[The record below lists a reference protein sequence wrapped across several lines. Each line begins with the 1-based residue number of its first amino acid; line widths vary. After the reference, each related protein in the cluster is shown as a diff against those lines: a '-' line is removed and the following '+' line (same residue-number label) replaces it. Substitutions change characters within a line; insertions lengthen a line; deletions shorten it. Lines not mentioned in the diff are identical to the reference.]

1 MALGYSNANEEE
13 KKMFVDGW
21 FHTQDVVEEDEYGQI
36 FVIGRKSNFINVNGN
51 KVFPAE
57 VEKVILGL
65 EAVKD
70 CAVMGHTDEDAG
82 ELVRAFIV
90 PSGIITVEDIRN
102 HCLKHLTS
110 YKIPRIIDIVEELP
124 HSSTGKIMYNKIEKS
139 NTTINQEMDVEDEDL
154 LVY

>member
-1 MALGYSNANEEE
+1 M
-13 KKMFVDGW
+13 
-21 FHTQDVVEEDEYGQI
+21 
-36 FVIGRKSNFINVNGN
+36 
-51 KVFPAE
+51 
-57 VEKVILGL
+57 VILGL

-70 CAVMGHTDEDAG
+70 CAVMGHKDEDAG

-90 PSGIITVEDIRN
+90 PSSIITVEDIRN

-124 HSSTGKIMYNKIEKS
+124 HSSTGKIMYNKIDKS
-139 NTTINQEMDVEDEDL
+139 NININQEMDVEDEDL